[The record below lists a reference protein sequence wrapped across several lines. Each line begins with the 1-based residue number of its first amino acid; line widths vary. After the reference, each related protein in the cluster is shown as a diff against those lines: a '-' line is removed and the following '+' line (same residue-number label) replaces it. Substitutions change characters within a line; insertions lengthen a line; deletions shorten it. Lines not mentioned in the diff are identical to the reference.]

1 MKYCSACGEGVSLK
15 IPENEDRLRHICDAC
30 GLIHYQNPKI
40 ITGVIVT
47 WQTQIL
53 LCRRAIEPRYGLW
66 TYPAGFMENAE
77 TSAQAAAREAQEEA
91 QVELA
96 NQRLFSVVDVPH
108 ANQVHVIYCA
118 DLATEAYGAGVES
131 LEVRL
136 FNETDLPWGE
146 LAFQSVQRNL
156 ELFLADRQQGRQQV
170 HHEVLES

>member
-1 MKYCSACGEGVSLK
+1 MKFCSACGSSLSLK
-15 IPENEDRLRHICDAC
+15 IPEGEDRLRHVCDTC
-30 GLIHYQNPKI
+30 GIVHYQNPKI

-47 WQTQIL
+47 QGEQIL

-91 QVELA
+91 QVELK

-108 ANQVHVIYCA
+108 ANHVHVIYCA
-118 DLATEAYGAGVES
+118 ELANDAYGAGVES
-131 LEVRL
+131 LEVVL
-136 FNETDLPWGE
+136 FDEADIPWSE

-156 ELFLADRQQGRQQV
+156 ELFLADRQQGLQRV
-170 HHEVLES
+170 HHIQCL

>member
-1 MKYCSACGEGVSLK
+1 MKFCSACGSSLSLK
-15 IPENEDRLRHICDAC
+15 IPEGEDRLRHVCDTC
-30 GLIHYQNPKI
+30 GMVHYQNPKI

-47 WQTQIL
+47 QGEQIL

-91 QVELA
+91 QVELK

-108 ANQVHVIYCA
+108 ANHVHVIYCA
-118 DLATEAYGAGVES
+118 ELANDAYGAGVES
-131 LEVRL
+131 LEVVL
-136 FNETDLPWGE
+136 FDEADIPWSE

-156 ELFLADRQQGRQQV
+156 ELFLADRQQGLQRV
-170 HHEVLES
+170 HHIQCL

>member
-1 MKYCSACGEGVSLK
+1 MKFCSACGSSLSLK
-15 IPENEDRLRHICDAC
+15 IPEGEDRLRHVCDTC
-30 GLIHYQNPKI
+30 GMVHYQNPKI

-47 WQTQIL
+47 QGEQIL

-91 QVELA
+91 QVELK

-108 ANQVHVIYCA
+108 ANHVHVIYCA
-118 DLATEAYGAGVES
+118 ELANDAYGAGVES
-131 LEVRL
+131 LEVVL
-136 FNETDLPWGE
+136 FDEADIPWSE
-146 LAFQSVQRNL
+146 LAFQSVQKNL

-170 HHEVLES
+170 HHIQCL